1 MNKIIASFVLLSLA
15 LIACKDDKK
24 IEESTIQEHST
35 EEKIKSLKV
44 SKITEDQLPNAAAFQ
59 GIFKE
64 AYEWEDMTGKNVA
77 ILSETGI
84 FRNSNIKHEND
95 GSDAELFAYSYRI
108 EGEMTP
114 PNWKVYD
121 YIRDCPV
128 DIVAEFIDNTFQI
141 TDLDKNG
148 IAEVWMMYKTD
159 CHGDVSPSDMK
170 IIMYEGYQ
178 KFAMRG
184 ENKIEFGRDDDNN
197 VRYVGGEYKF
207 DEAFLQGPEAFRKFA
222 KQLWNKNIMAG
233 SK

>member
-1 MNKIIASFVLLSLA
+1 MKNIVAPFVLFSLA
-15 LIACKDDKK
+15 MTACKDDKK

-35 EEKIKSLKV
+35 EEKIKTLKV

-64 AYEWEDMTGKNVA
+64 AYEWEDATGKNVA

-84 FRNSNIKHEND
+84 QKNANLKHELD
-95 GSDAELFAYSYRI
+95 GNDAELYAYSYRI
-108 EGEMTP
+108 EGEITP

-121 YIRDCPV
+121 YIHDCPV
-128 DIVAEFIDNTFQI
+128 DIVAEFIDDTFQI

-148 IAEVWMMYKTD
+148 VAEVWIMYKTV
-159 CHGDVSPSDMK
+159 CHSDVSPSDMK

-197 VRYVGGEYKF
+197 VRYIGGEYKF
-207 DEAFLQGPEAFRKFA
+207 DEAFLQGSEVFRSFA
-222 KQLWNKNIMAG
+222 KKMWNKNIMSS